1 MKLAPHVFT
10 LRQLQYAVAVAE
22 ERSFRRAAARAGVSQ
37 PGLSAQIAE
46 LEGAVGVQLFERT
59 QRRVL
64 VTAAGEELVARARR
78 LLLEADEIERAAR
91 RVGDPLSGTLHLGVI
106 PTISPYLLPSVTP
119 ALRGALPRLRIA
131 WLEDKT
137 AVLVAKLRQGEIDGA
152 LLALEADVGDV
163 ASEVIATDAFAVVTP
178 PDHPLARRKGAVTEA
193 ELRGQ
198 ELMLLAEG
206 HCFRDQALEACR
218 ASRVREGE
226 LRATSLSTLVQM
238 VAGGDGIT
246 LVPELALE
254 AETRRADLAV
264 RPLAAPAAHRT
275 IALVW
280 RRGAALEAAL
290 RAVAKAIREA
300 YPRPPRRVRAR
311 A

>member
-1 MKLAPHVFT
+1 
-10 LRQLQYAVAVAE
+10 
-22 ERSFRRAAARAGVSQ
+22 
-37 PGLSAQIAE
+37 
-46 LEGAVGVQLFERT
+46 
-59 QRRVL
+59 
-64 VTAAGEELVARARR
+64 GEELALRARR

-91 RVGDPLSGTLHLGVI
+91 RIGDPLSGTLHLGVI

-119 ALRGALPRLRIA
+119 AIRRALPRLRIA

-152 LLALEADVGDV
+152 LLSLEADVGDV

-178 PDHPLARRKGAVTEA
+178 PDHPLAQRKGAVTEA

-198 ELMLLAEG
+198 ELMLLTEG

-275 IALVW
+275 IALAW
-280 RRGAALEAAL
+280 RKGAALEVAL
-290 RAVAKAIREA
+290 RATAATIRAA
-300 YPRPPRRVRAR
+300 YPRGAGRGRAK

>member
-1 MKLAPHVFT
+1 MRSAPHAFT
-10 LRQLQYAVAVAE
+10 LRQLQYAVAIAE
-22 ERSFRRAAARAGVSQ
+22 ERSFRRAAARCGVSQ
-37 PGLSAQIAE
+37 PGLSAQIAD
-46 LEGAVGVQLFERT
+46 LEEALGVMLFERS

-64 VTAAGEELVARARR
+64 VTAAGEELVGRARR
-78 LLLEADEIERAAR
+78 VLIEADEIERAAR
-91 RVGDPLSGTLHLGVI
+91 RVADPLSGTLHLGVI
-106 PTISPYLLPSVTP
+106 PTISPYLLPSATP
-119 ALRGALPRLRIA
+119 ALRAALPRLRIA

-137 AVLVAKLRQGEIDGA
+137 AVLIAKLRQGEIDGA
-152 LLALEADVGDV
+152 LLALEADIGDV
-163 ASEVIATDAFAVVTP
+163 ASEVIATDAFAVVMP
-178 PDHPLARRKGAVTEA
+178 PDHPLAKKKGAVQES

-280 RRGAALEAAL
+280 RKGAALETAL
-290 RAVAKAIREA
+290 RATTRVIRDS
-300 YPRPPRRVRAR
+300 YPRAPRRAKG
-311 A
+311 